1 METQNK
7 LILQHLKV
15 RPITPIEALE
25 YYGCF
30 RLAARIFDLRKYG
43 HLIHMERVEENGKHF
58 ARYTL
63 ISEE

>member
-15 RPITPIEALE
+15 KPITPIEALE

-30 RLAARIFDLRKYG
+30 RLAARIRDLRMYG
-43 HLIHMERVEENGKHF
+43 HLIHTELTEQDGKRF
-58 ARYTL
+58 ATYTL
-63 ISEE
+63 ISEA